1 MVSAHKIYLY
11 SCTTLHLICSAGLC
25 WHMPVRYQITEEMFS
40 LFACIAG
47 LYWHMHV
54 CCLVPNYRR
63 DVQFVRMQC
72 RLMLAHA
79 CLVPNYRSD
88 VQFIC
93 SHAVDLVKDDDSMH
107 AKTGLEHWMVRQQN

>member
-1 MVSAHKIYLY
+1 
-11 SCTTLHLICSAGLC
+11 
-25 WHMPVRYQITEEMFS
+25 
-40 LFACIAG
+40 
-47 LYWHMHV
+47 MH
-54 CCLVPNYRR
+54 N
-63 DVQFVRMQC
+63 FTSNMQC

-107 AKTGLEHWMVRQQN
+107 AKTGLEYWMVRQQNKCGQKKQYLSAAEFDIPPPLPISI

>member
-1 MVSAHKIYLY
+1 MQAYVGTCLLGTKLQKRCSV
-11 SCTTLHLICSAGLC
+11 CLHALQAYIGTCMC
-25 WHMPVRYQITEEMFS
+25 
-40 LFACIAG
+40 
-47 LYWHMHV
+47 